1 MGPGRRAA
9 MERVRYCPR
18 CDSEYR
24 LEILTCAECGGELEV
39 REEGYHPPPQEPF
52 PDVADGADEPPGEYR
67 SLYYS
72 GEIADLEPLT
82 DALGESRIPYR
93 VDAAD
98 DTKVPLSPHNRF
110 YLKVRDEEREQARQ
124 LLESLPQA
132 TELGIVDDLAEKNFD
147 PGKGYRNCPACSAS
161 IPAGA
166 RKCPDCGLALSG
178 SMEPLVCSACG
189 WEVSSADT
197 ACPKCGAALED

>member
-1 MGPGRRAA
+1 
-9 MERVRYCPR
+9 MEMVRYCPR
-18 CDSEYR
+18 CASEYR

-39 REEGYHPPPQEPF
+39 REEGYHPPPEEPF

-72 GEIADLEPLT
+72 GEIADLEPLA

-124 LLESLPQA
+124 LLESLRRRRSWGLWTIWPRR
-132 TELGIVDDLAEKNFD
+132 I
-147 PGKGYRNCPACSAS
+147 S
-161 IPAGA
+161 IPARDTGTAPPA
-166 RKCPDCGLALSG
+166 RLPSRPVRA
-178 SMEPLVCSACG
+178 SAPIA
-189 WEVSSADT
+189 VL
-197 ACPKCGAALED
+197 P